1 MSDENT
7 ESIMQVLSNLS
18 DKVDALSNKLSQ
30 FNEDQGKINEE
41 QVKLNQKMDERF
53 YQLSKDTLGFARNVI
68 VTAAVVAVLAPLL
81 KESLTFA
88 LDLLK
93 QTS

>member
-7 ESIMQVLSNLS
+7 ESIMQVLSVLS
-18 DKVDALSNKLSQ
+18 DKVDANTQEQIKL
-30 FNEDQGKINEE
+30 NEE
-41 QVKLNQKMDERF
+41 QAKFNQKMDERF
-53 YQLSKDTLGFARNVI
+53 YQLSKDTLGFACNVI

-93 QTS
+93 KSS

>member
-7 ESIMQVLSNLS
+7 ESIMQVLSVLS
-18 DKVDALSNKLSQ
+18 DKVDANTQEQIKL
-30 FNEDQGKINEE
+30 NEE
-41 QVKLNQKMDERF
+41 QAKFNQKMDERF

-93 QTS
+93 QSS